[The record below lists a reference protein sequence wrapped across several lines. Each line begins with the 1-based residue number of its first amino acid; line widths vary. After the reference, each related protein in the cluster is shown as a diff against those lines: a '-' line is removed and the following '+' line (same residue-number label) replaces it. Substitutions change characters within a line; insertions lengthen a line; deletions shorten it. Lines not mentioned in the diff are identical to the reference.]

1 MCQLKSNWWKL
12 EWKNDWQYKGCKML
26 KPKQKKNSGKI
37 KTSYPMNCV
46 ILGDSIPNGVLGKG
60 TLNERPVKVR
70 IFPKVNAKVLQHH
83 DLSIIPKKQKLII
96 LYWLNRTSEYWSNL
110 SQFITPNGKKKR
122 TYSQKIIRF
131 SYKRIFP
138 AFDEWLL
145 IKP

>member
-1 MCQLKSNWWKL
+1 MQNAKAETK
-12 EWKNDWQYKGCKML
+12 
-26 KPKQKKNSGKI
+26 KKNSGKI

-96 LYWLNRTSEYWSNL
+96 LY
-110 SQFITPNGKKKR
+110 
-122 TYSQKIIRF
+122 
-131 SYKRIFP
+131 
-138 AFDEWLL
+138 
-145 IKP
+145 

>member
-1 MCQLKSNWWKL
+1 MEIRMKKR
-12 EWKNDWQYKGCKML
+12 WQYKGCKML
-26 KPKQKKNSGKI
+26 KQKQTKRNSGKI

-46 ILGDSIPNGVLGKG
+46 ILDDSIPNGILGKG
-60 TLNERPVKVR
+60 ILNERPVKVR

>member
-1 MCQLKSNWWKL
+1 
-12 EWKNDWQYKGCKML
+12 ML
-26 KPKQKKNSGKI
+26 KPKQKKDSGKI

-46 ILGDSIPNGVLGKG
+46 ILGDSIPNGVLGNG

-110 SQFITPNGKKKR
+110 SQFITPNGKKKS
-122 TYSQKIIRF
+122 TYSQKNIMF

>member
-37 KTSYPMNCV
+37 KTSYPMNFV
-46 ILGDSIPNGVLGKG
+46 ILVDSIPNGVLEKG

-122 TYSQKIIRF
+122 TYSQKIIMF
-131 SYKRIFP
+131 SYKRIFS
-138 AFDEWLL
+138 AFDKWLL

>member
-46 ILGDSIPNGVLGKG
+46 ILGDSIPNRVLGNG

-96 LYWLNRTSEYWSNL
+96 LYWLNRTSEYCSNL
-110 SQFITPNGKKKR
+110 SQFITPNGKKKEL
-122 TYSQKIIRF
+122 TLKKLSCFLTKGF
-131 SYKRIFP
+131 FLHLMN
-138 AFDEWLL
+138 DC
-145 IKP
+145 